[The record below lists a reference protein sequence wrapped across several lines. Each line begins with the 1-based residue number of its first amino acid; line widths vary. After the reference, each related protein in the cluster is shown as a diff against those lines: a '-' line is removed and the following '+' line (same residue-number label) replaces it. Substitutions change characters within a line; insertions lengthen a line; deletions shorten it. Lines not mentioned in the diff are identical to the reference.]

1 MRYYLFSAIIIE
13 TVQILEKAMPTSTF
27 AVNRG
32 SDLTFEL
39 NWPDGPSA
47 NADLTGHNVSVFEPD
62 PRLDGL
68 ISATLTDPANGT
80 IRVRIEWADNL
91 PSKTSLRFRIAT
103 ASGAEKQTT
112 NQLAVEYS

>member
-1 MRYYLFSAIIIE
+1 MS
-13 TVQILEKAMPTSTF
+13 TSTF
-27 AVNRG
+27 TVNRG

-47 NADLTGHNVSVFEPD
+47 NADLTGHTVSVFEPD
-62 PRLDGL
+62 KRLDGL
-68 ISATLTDPANGT
+68 ISATLTDAPNGA

-91 PSKTSLRFRIAT
+91 PSKTPMRFRIAI
-103 ASGAEKQTT
+103 ANGQEIQTT